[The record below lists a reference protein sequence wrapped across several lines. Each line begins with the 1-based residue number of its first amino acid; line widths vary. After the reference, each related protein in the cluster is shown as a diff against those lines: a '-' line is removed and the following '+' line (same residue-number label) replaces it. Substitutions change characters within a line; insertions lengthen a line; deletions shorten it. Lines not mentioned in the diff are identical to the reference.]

1 MSASR
6 PPTVRRRARHRRP
19 NRFLA
24 PAIVGLAWVAIVGV
38 TAARSRPGDLVPT
51 ALAAIAALALTF
63 YTWIRAE
70 RARWVDPL
78 RELTL
83 YLRNVRKSGVSRS
96 SAEFPRNLGALAGE
110 VGALLKAARRA
121 AEAKTA
127 ATELAD
133 ADPQPITPG
142 AFLTRSGLF
151 DAPPTATGTQL
162 SGDYSTTDMV
172 NRLEPTSWHWI
183 ESSPAEQE
191 FLGWNLNELRAKS
204 CLAIVAPD
212 DRELARETFLQ
223 AIERGEALGLVLR
236 IQTALGEPRSIEI
249 NASARYGTNHRAMHL
264 RCHVSD
270 ITEKVRAER
279 ALRIRTHELTRANQ
293 ELRRINDELERLQ
306 SELRE
311 KNRTLAGAIEELS
324 RKNQQL
330 DEFAHVVSHDLQEP
344 LRTLV
349 AFSDFLLKDYG
360 DRLEGEGQEFV
371 RHLVDA
377 SRRMRAMIL
386 GMLNLSRAGQVLGEF
401 QPVDLSELA
410 AVIRT
415 DLGELIR
422 SRGAE
427 VEVVEPLPTVWG
439 DRVRLGQLLANLITN
454 GLKYNRSDQPRV
466 TISAAP
472 SADGD
477 PDETTTIAVADN
489 GIGIDP
495 QFHAAIFQLFR
506 RLHTREEYEGTGAGL
521 AICNKIVQAHGG
533 RIRVASEPGRG
544 STFYIQF
551 RRPTN
556 RDRAPDPPDN
566 PRTREPHIPETAP
579 DEREPVP
586 ASHPPDRG

>member
-1 MSASR
+1 MSVSR
-6 PPTVRRRARHRRP
+6 PPTIRRRSRHRRP

-24 PAIVGLAWVAIVGV
+24 PAIAGLAWVAVVGFV
-38 TAARSRPGDLVPT
+38 AARSRPGDLVPT
-51 ALAAIAALALTF
+51 TLAALAALFLTF
-63 YTWIRAE
+63 YTSIRAE
-70 RARWVDPL
+70 RARWIHPL

-83 YLRNVRKSGVSRS
+83 YLRDVRKSGVSRS
-96 SAEFPRNLGALAGE
+96 SAEFPRAFGSLAAE
-110 VGALLKAARRA
+110 VGALLKAVRRA
-121 AEAKTA
+121 AEARTA
-127 ATELAD
+127 ATEMAD
-133 ADPQPITPG
+133 ADPHPIAPG

-172 NRLEPTSWHWI
+172 NRLEPTSWRWI

-191 FLGWNLNELRAKS
+191 FLGWNLIELRTKS
-204 CLAIVAPD
+204 FLEIVAPD

-236 IQTALGEPRSIEI
+236 IQTARGESRSIEI
-249 NASARYGTNHRAMHL
+249 NAGARYGTNHRAMHL
-264 RCHVSD
+264 RCHVTD

-279 ALRIRTHELTRANQ
+279 ALRIRTQELTRANQ

-324 RKNQQL
+324 RKNHQL

-386 GMLNLSRAGQVLGEF
+386 GMLNLSRAGQVIGEF
-401 QPVDLSELA
+401 QPVDLTELA
-410 AVIRT
+410 SVIRT

-439 DRVRLGQLLANLITN
+439 DRVRLGQLLANLVTN
-454 GLKYNRSDQPRV
+454 GLKYNRSDRPRV
-466 TISAAP
+466 TISTAS

-477 PDETTTIAVADN
+477 PNETATIAVADN

-495 QFHAAIFQLFR
+495 QFHTAIFQLFR

-533 RIRVASEPGRG
+533 RIRVESEPGRG

-551 RRPTN
+551 RRPTH
-556 RDRAPDPPDN
+556 RDRAPVPPDV
-566 PRTREPHIPETAP
+566 PHTQESRIPETVP

-586 ASHPPDRG
+586 APHPPG